1 MYRLER
7 SIAAVNGI
15 ELPEEMIVDFKEPEY
30 PRGLGEQMGKDTW
43 DLEKNLITLEDI
55 IKRDRSDISTEE
67 ATKIIER
74 NKEINES
81 RLQID
86 NSTEMPNDGNRTRKN
101 T

>member
-1 MYRLER
+1 
-7 SIAAVNGI
+7 
-15 ELPEEMIVDFKEPEY
+15 MIIDFKEPEY
-30 PRGLGEQMGKDTW
+30 PRALGEQMGKDTW

-55 IKRDRSDISTEE
+55 VKRDRSDISTEE

-86 NSTEMPNDGNRTRKN
+86 NSTEMSNDRNGTKKN